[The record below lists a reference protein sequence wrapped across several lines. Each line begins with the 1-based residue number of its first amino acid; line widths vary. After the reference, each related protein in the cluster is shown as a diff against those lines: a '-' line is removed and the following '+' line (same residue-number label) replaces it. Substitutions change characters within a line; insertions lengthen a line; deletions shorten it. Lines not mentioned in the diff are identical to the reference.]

1 MSAIKIITAFLLT
14 AMLCGCSGEDTDIGS
29 SETLRLTETA
39 RTEAAEDTN
48 GNDEKE
54 RLDTLFN
61 FGKYRIDLDFSGS
74 REGDEYNG
82 TLSLSSYLPGDGGRR
97 KPLGSCTVYENESFT
112 LNVPEGSEA
121 LLDFRTEKYF
131 TLDIPGGIMLFELG
145 SDGQIFP
152 YSYEGG
158 YEIPGIGFGF
168 APPKFADKYRFYD
181 YGRDSYSEYCADPK
195 DKTVRLEGVLNFSP
209 GPDMTELV
217 KRSDS
222 LMKIYD
228 GHKISRGF
236 EDFFTEMYGDGDVTY
251 YRVSPDIAA
260 AREELAELFEGAFTE
275 DFRESF
281 FHSDPFLSPD
291 SDYPPFLSEDGDGLI
306 YAHYYH
312 GVPVRY
318 DYNTVR
324 AVGSLSGG
332 VTSAAAVLG
341 AGADQSF
348 LTVFYFDLSA
358 DECPASDTVS
368 FEAGAYFL
376 EE

>member
-29 SETLRLTETA
+29 SETLRHTETA
-39 RTEAAEDTN
+39 RTEAAEDTY

-97 KPLGSCTVYENESFT
+97 KPLGSCTVYENESFM
-112 LNVPEGSEA
+112 LNVPEGSET

-168 APPKFADKYRFYD
+168 APPKFADKYCFYD
-181 YGRDSYSEYCADPK
+181 YGRDSYSEYCADPE
-195 DKTVRLEGVLNFSP
+195 DKAVRLEGVLDFSP
-209 GPDMTELV
+209 DPDMTELV
-217 KRSDS
+217 KRSDG
-222 LMKIYD
+222 LMKIHD
-228 GHKISRGF
+228 GHMRSYGF
-236 EDFFTEMYGDGDVTY
+236 DDLLTELSADDDVTY
-251 YRVSPDIAA
+251 YRVSLGLAGT
-260 AREELAELFEGAFTE
+260 REELMGLFEPAFTVGFME
-275 DFRESF
+275 KHMGE
-281 FHSDPFLSPD
+281 DPFISRGSGLPAL
-291 SDYPPFLSEDGDGLI
+291 FAEDGEGLI
-306 YAHYYH
+306 YADYYH

-318 DYNTVR
+318 DYDTVR
-324 AVGSLSGG
+324 AVGSLSDE
-332 VTSAAAVLG
+332 VTSAAMVLG
-341 AGADQSF
+341 ASVDQSV
-348 LTVFYFDLSA
+348 LTVFYFDLSD